1 MLCNFEEF
9 SLLHQPLKIDSMHE
23 EKIQHVV
30 IDEVWNSR
38 RHCCSLKSRSGLLP
52 FVEILDQW
60 QHILFWTKFACLI
73 LVGMQC
79 YCCCLS
85 SQEVHSVD
93 LSAQSWWLDEG
104 KEAGWWSHPN
114 LANFGPKNSLKSSYR
129 KPFRHKIYIR
139 TVRSYLVIGLVK
151 GL

>member
-1 MLCNFEEF
+1 
-9 SLLHQPLKIDSMHE
+9 MHE
-23 EKIQHVV
+23 EKIKHVM

-38 RHCCSLKSRSGLLP
+38 RQCCSLKRRSGILP
-52 FVEILDQW
+52 NLEILDQQ
-60 QHILFWTKFACLI
+60 QHIQLWTKLACLI

-114 LANFGPKNSLKSSYR
+114 LANFGPKK
-129 KPFRHKIYIR
+129 
-139 TVRSYLVIGLVK
+139 LVK
-151 GL
+151 IIITKAFQGQNIHRDSKTVSSHRFS